1 MATDLEQ
8 LIVRLEAQYQ
18 RFENDMKKASG
29 AYDREARKIE
39 RRQKALENKL
49 KGAGA
54 RLGRSLVPSL
64 GAIAAGLS
72 AREIIRYAD
81 SWTDAGNKIAAAGT
95 PLDQQA
101 ERLRQLANA
110 AVETR
115 SEFEG
120 TVNTYAR
127 LQRSTESL
135 GLSEQKLLTL
145 TETINKAF
153 IVGGAAAS
161 ERAAGILQL
170 SQGIASGFLAGDE
183 LRSVRENAPLIAK
196 AIADAMGVGIGELKK
211 LGAEG
216 AITVD
221 VIIKALEKLGPQ
233 VTAQFAKTQTT
244 VGQALTNL
252 ETRFTQFVGGLS
264 ESGAM
269 GALAGGINVLAENLD
284 HIAKAAGIAAAA
296 LAPAGFAAAARL
308 AASATGALT
317 AALLAN
323 PIGAAA
329 AAISAVVAAML
340 LYKNSIYGV
349 RDASSIYLDVAEKV
363 EAIDKKI
370 AEASGEVAEQLKK
383 TRQGWIDAARV
394 ELEYLRTSL
403 LVQKTLEGST
413 GRAGVGARGRLAQ
426 GREEDIRA
434 AIEENERKLK
444 ALEDG
449 TAAPP
454 AGERGAA
461 PGGDGGDGKSD
472 AFTRAIAQI
481 EKQTAVLE
489 ARTGAIDRSTYA
501 QEKAAK
507 VAELTAAAEEAKL
520 KLDEKL
526 TAQIDAKAEAFARAK
541 AAENVDKALSETD
554 EAIRGLE
561 QETAALGLSE
571 AAADTLRF
579 KQELLNAV
587 LAETGQIAPEAG
599 AAVEA
604 AAAKYGLARE
614 AAEAAAKAMER
625 QISMQDGVRDGL
637 VDIGLAASRGAED
650 FSDAVGDMVRRI
662 ADLILELYV
671 LRPLIES
678 LFGAS
683 GTSGGGLIG
692 QIAGALGG
700 AFSGGGGG
708 AGGGSMPA
716 LAGGGVTRGVS
727 IAGEAGPEAVVPLP
741 DGRKIPVDL
750 RLPDLSAPRAAPVN
764 VQVINNT
771 PARVETSTTRDGNGR
786 ELVRFV
792 INEVK
797 RDFANGGFDKAQRG
811 RYGVQPARTRR

>member
-39 RRQKALENKL
+39 RRQKTLETKL
-49 KGAGA
+49 KGAGV

-64 GAIAAGLS
+64 GAIATGLS

-81 SWTDAGNKIAAAGT
+81 SWTDAGNKIAASGT

-101 ERLRQLANA
+101 ARLRDLADL

-135 GLSEQKLLTL
+135 NLSQEELLRL

-153 IVGGAAAS
+153 VVGGAASS

-170 SQGIASGFLAGDE
+170 SQGIASGLLAGDE
-183 LRSVRENAPLIAK
+183 FKSVGENAPLIK
-196 AIADAMGVGIGELKK
+196 NAIADAMGVGVGELKK
-211 LGAEG
+211 LASEG
-216 AITVD
+216 QITVD
-221 VIIKALEKLGPQ
+221 VILKALEKLAPQ
-233 VTAQFAKTQTT
+233 VDRQFALTQLT

-269 GALAGGINVLAENLD
+269 GVLAGGINVLAENLD
-284 HIAKAAGIAAAA
+284 HLAKAAGIAAAA
-296 LAPAGFAAAARL
+296 LAPAGFAAAGRL

-317 AALLAN
+317 EALLAN
-323 PIGAAA
+323 PVGAAA
-329 AAISAVVAAML
+329 AALSAVVAAML

-370 AEASGEVAEQLKK
+370 AKASGDVAEALKK
-383 TRQGWIDAARV
+383 QRAELLKNARA
-394 ELEYLRTSL
+394 ELEYLKTSL

-426 GREEDIRA
+426 GREEEARA
-434 AIEENERKLK
+434 AIDAAEERL
-444 ALEDG
+444 ADLEKG
-449 TAAPP
+449 TNTGKTGKSGTGSAA
-454 AGERGAA
+454 
-461 PGGDGGDGKSD
+461 GGDGKSD

-507 VAELTAAAEEAKL
+507 VAELTAAAEESKL

-526 TAQIDAKAEAFARAK
+526 TAQIYDKAEAFARAK

-554 EAIRGLE
+554 AAIRGLE
-561 QETAALGLSE
+561 QETATLGLSE

-587 LAETGQIAPEAG
+587 LAETGQIAPEAA

-671 LRPLIES
+671 LRPQIES

-700 AFSGGGGG
+700 AFSGAGNG

-716 LAGGGVTRGVS
+716 LAGGGVTKGVS